1 MRRGAINAGAGVL
14 ALGAPF
20 FFPAFA
26 IPVWGIVIGVWL
38 IFARP
43 PSRPSAV

>member
-26 IPVWGIVIGVWL
+26 IPLWGIIIGVWL

-43 PSRPSAV
+43 PSRPSAE